1 MPGTARSRTSQ
12 ATNFEEDPRYRIAQR
27 ESLLCVGYW
36 VVFTAGT
43 VTIAWLMGYQDPS
56 EINFIA
62 GFPDWFFWSV
72 IAFTGFMAI
81 VVPYIMVKFG
91 FTDIDLEPIP
101 ETGTPGATEVER

>member
-1 MPGTARSRTSQ
+1 MPGAARSRTSQ
-12 ATNFEEDPRYRIAQR
+12 ASNFEEDPRYRIAQR

-43 VTIAWLMGYQDPS
+43 VAIAWLMGYQDPS

-91 FTDIDLEPIP
+91 FTDIDLEPTP